1 MRERNLMI
9 GRGWIAVVA
18 ALALASCTV
27 AVNGGQKKASV
38 AEGCV
43 QSASQEIALFDATPD
58 YLVEAR
64 SFEGPK
70 PAAADFAVMAESNPC
85 ASATVVLTF
94 RRKNDGAL
102 AHAYATSMNRMDLIE
117 GHAGPAFDGA
127 RLREFLENWI
137 KAKVSTTDTAAD
149 PSETLVTPLSATD
162 YTALKAAKKRMVCYD
177 ASVHDI
183 ACFAVDADDVY
194 NFQPFYTEDQS

>member
-1 MRERNLMI
+1 MI
-9 GRGWIAVVA
+9 GRGLLALVAVF
-18 ALALASCTV
+18 ALASCTV
-27 AVNGGQKKASV
+27 ATGGGEKKAAA
-38 AEGCV
+38 AEGCL
-43 QSASQEIALFDATPD
+43 QSASGELAVFETSPD

-102 AHAYATSMNRMDLIE
+102 AHAFATSMNRMDLIE

-127 RLREFLENWI
+127 RLDEFLEKWV
-137 KAKVSTTDTAAD
+137 KATVSTTDTAAD
-149 PSETLVTPLSATD
+149 PSENLITPLSAAD
-162 YTALKAAKKRMVCYD
+162 YAAVKAAKKRMVCYD
-177 ASVHDI
+177 ASVHEA
-183 ACFAVDADDVY
+183 ACFAIDADNVY